1 MFGEYMTLNGYD
13 ILVLG
18 IAYLGIGIA
27 INVGTREILTK
38 ISRTHEH
45 LAEDLKVIHDD
56 LQEVKARTEK
66 ILYGD

>member
-13 ILVLG
+13 VLVLG

-27 INVGTREILTK
+27 IHVGTTEILNK

-45 LAEDLKVIHDD
+45 LAEDLKVIQQD
-56 LQEVKARTEK
+56 LRIVEN
-66 ILYGD
+66 